1 MLTTLRLGNFKAFGD
16 TQRVALKPITLVFGP
31 NSAGKSSLI
40 HSLAM
45 AHEARRSGNLDIF
58 RTEVGGTAIDLGGF
72 RQYVFRRDI
81 GRRVEW
87 AAEIDVA
94 RISGRVGELLAPVK
108 TVGMSVTFGIP
119 LNDVGAPT
127 QPHPSI
133 GTCEIEADGTT
144 LLRMSGRRDGK
155 LRVDRLSV
163 EHPVF
168 RQVLR
173 TIITE
178 FTTITEIRP
187 EDQATLDNAVADLVP
202 KLTAKSGP
210 FLPTGL
216 EMQTDW
222 GQAATSQA
230 MLFPVG
236 RGSRSQDLSEAVGFY
251 LPRIVNELIEGMSR
265 IVGGELDRF
274 QYLGPLRSFPPRHLA
289 FMDNHDPNW
298 RAGGG
303 HAWEVLLRNAAVRGQ
318 VNKWLGADWLQTKYQ
333 LTTQELVPIEQ
344 LHQPLSQAIER
355 IQDDLLDLEVDY
367 DDRSGEPSGNYPVI
381 KDQEEAVSTILTAI
395 ANTDG
400 DLYPELILKDL
411 RTETMVSHRDVG
423 IGVSQVLPVLV
434 SAFGSRDSIVAIEQ
448 PEIHLHPALQAELGD
463 VFIQSALGAPRNTFI
478 LETHSE
484 HLILRIMRR
493 IREAADGKLPTDLPH
508 VRPEDVS
515 VLYVQPTKNGAI
527 VRVLELDEDGEF
539 LDPWPGGFFE
549 EGFKE
554 RFS

>member
-1 MLTTLRLGNFKAFGD
+1 MLTTLRLGNFKAFGEG
-16 TQRVALKPITLVFGP
+16 QRVPLKPITLVFGP

-94 RISGRVGELLAPVK
+94 RISGRLGELLAPVK
-108 TVGMSVTFGIP
+108 TVGVSVTFGIP

-127 QPHPSI
+127 QPHPSV
-133 GTCEIEADGTT
+133 GTYEIEADGTT

-168 RQVLR
+168 RQVLKA
-173 TIITE
+173 IIE
-178 FTTITEIRP
+178 SATTTEIRP
-187 EDQATLDNAVADLVP
+187 EDQDTLDNAVADLVP
-202 KLTAKSGP
+202 KLTAKSGS

-222 GQAATSQA
+222 GQGAPSQS

-251 LPRIVNELIEGMSR
+251 LPRIVNELIEGLGG
-265 IVGGELDRF
+265 IIGGELDRF

-303 HAWEVLLRNAAVRGQ
+303 HAWEVLLRNAEVRGQ

-344 LHQPLSQAIER
+344 LHQPVSEAIDM
-355 IQDDLLDLEVDY
+355 IQDDQLDLDVDY
-367 DDRSGEPSGNYPVI
+367 DDTDGQPSGNIPI
-381 KDQEEAVSTILTAI
+381 FKDPEEAVSTILTAI
-395 ANTDG
+395 ANTEG

-411 RTETMVSHRDVG
+411 RTDTMVSHRDVG

-434 SAFGSRDSIVAIEQ
+434 SAYGSRDNIVAIEQ

-463 VFIQSALGAPRNTFI
+463 VFIQSALGDQGNTFI

-493 IREAADGKLPTDLPH
+493 IRDTADEKLPTDLPH

-515 VLYVQPTKNGAI
+515 VLYVEPTKSGAI
-527 VRVLELDEDGEF
+527 VRVLELDDDGEF

>member
-16 TQRVALKPITLVFGP
+16 TQRVPLKPITLVFGP

-81 GRRVEW
+81 GKRVEW
-87 AAEIDVA
+87 AVEIDVA
-94 RISGRVGELLAPVK
+94 RISGRLGELLAPVK
-108 TVGMSVTFGIP
+108 SVGVSVTFGIP
-119 LNDVGAPT
+119 LNDVGTPT
-127 QPHPSI
+127 QPYPLV
-133 GTCEIEADGTT
+133 GTYDIEADGTT

-168 RQVLR
+168 REVLKA
-173 TIITE
+173 IIE
-178 FTTITEIRP
+178 SATTTEIRP
-187 EDQATLDNAVADLVP
+187 EDHETLDNSVTDLVP

-210 FLPTGL
+210 FLPAGL

-222 GQAATSQA
+222 GQGAASQS

-251 LPRIVNELIEGMSR
+251 LPRIVNELIEGLDG
-265 IVGGELDRF
+265 IIGGELGRF

-303 HAWEVLLRNAAVRGQ
+303 HAWEVLLRNAEVRGQ

-344 LHQPLSQAIER
+344 LHQPVSEAIEM
-355 IQDDLLDLEVDY
+355 IQDDQLDLEVDY
-367 DDRSGEPSGNYPVI
+367 DDSDGQPSGNIPI
-381 KDQEEAVSTILTAI
+381 FKDPEEAVSTILTAI
-395 ANTDG
+395 ATTEG

-411 RTETMVSHRDVG
+411 RTDTMVSHRDVG

-434 SAFGSRDSIVAIEQ
+434 SAYGSRDNIVAIEQ

-463 VFIQSALGAPRNTFI
+463 VFIQSALGDQRNTFI

-493 IREAADGKLPTDLPH
+493 VRDTNDEKLPADLPH

-515 VLYVQPTKNGAI
+515 VLYVEPTSNGAM
-527 VRVLELDEDGEF
+527 VRVLELDEDGDF